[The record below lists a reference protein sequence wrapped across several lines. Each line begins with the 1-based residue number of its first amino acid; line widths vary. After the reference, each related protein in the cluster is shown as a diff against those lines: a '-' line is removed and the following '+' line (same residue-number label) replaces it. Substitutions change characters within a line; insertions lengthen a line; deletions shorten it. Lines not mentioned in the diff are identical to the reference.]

1 MKGIYLDHCATTPLR
16 PEVREEMLPFLRD
29 RFGNPSS
36 VHAFGR
42 AARAAV
48 EEARARVA
56 SLIGAV
62 PEEIVF
68 TGGGTESDNLAI
80 RGLAEALK
88 GKGRHIITSAIEH
101 PAVLRTCRSLE
112 QSGFKVTYLPVD
124 AHGVVDPGAVMD
136 AFTGET
142 ILVSIMHG
150 NNEIGTIEPIEAIG
164 GMTRER
170 GVLFHTDAVQTVG
183 KIPVDVRRLQVDLL
197 SLSGHKLNGP
207 KGIGALYIRRGV
219 EIAPLLTGGHQEN
232 DRRGGTENVPA
243 IAGLGR
249 ACELAGRDSI
259 SRMKALKALRDRLQ
273 SDLAGK
279 FPDLQVNGHPEKR
292 LPHVLSVSFRGL
304 PADEI
309 LRALDREGVAVSAG
323 SACTS
328 GRREISHVISA
339 LGVPPEVAQG
349 TVRLSVGWGNTAKE
363 IKAAADLL
371 VSIAEKLK
379 ALQDLEASVGGRKC
393 Y

>member
-1 MKGIYLDHCATTPLR
+1 MKGIYLDHCSTTPLL
-16 PEVREEMLPFLRD
+16 PEVWEEMLPFFRD

-36 VHAFGR
+36 IHAFGR
-42 AARAAV
+42 AARTAV

-80 RGLAEALK
+80 RGAAEALK
-88 GKGRHIITSAIEH
+88 VKGRHIITSAVEH
-101 PAVLRTCRSLE
+101 LAVLRTCRSLE

-124 AHGVVDPGAVMD
+124 AHGVVDPGALGS
-136 AFTGET
+136 AITGET

-164 GMTRER
+164 RLTRER
-170 GVLFHTDAVQTVG
+170 GILLHTDAVQTVG
-183 KIPVDVRRLQVDLL
+183 KIPVDVLKLQVDLL

-207 KGIGALYIRRGV
+207 KGIGALYIRQGV
-219 EIAPLLTGGHQEN
+219 GIAPLLTGGHQEN

-243 IAGLGR
+243 IAGLGK
-249 ACELAGRDSI
+249 ACELAGRDLP
-259 SRMKALKALRDRLQ
+259 SRMKNTKARRDRLQ
-273 SDLAGK
+273 SDLEGK
-279 FPDLQVNGHPEKR
+279 FPDIQVNGHPESR

-309 LRALDREGVAVSAG
+309 VQALDREGVAVSAG

-349 TVRLSVGWGNTAKE
+349 TVRLSVGWKNTAKE
-363 IKAAADLL
+363 IKTAVNLL
-371 VSIAEKLK
+371 VSVAGKLK
-379 ALQDLEASVGGRKC
+379 ALQELEASVGGRKC

>member
-183 KIPVDVRRLQVDLL
+183 KIPVDVRKLQVDLL

-207 KGIGALYIRRGV
+207 KGIGALYIRQGV
-219 EIAPLLTGGHQEN
+219 EIAALLTGGHQEKG
-232 DRRGGTENVPA
+232 RRAGTENVPA
-243 IAGLGR
+243 ISGLGR
-249 ACELAGRDSI
+249 ACELAQRDLR
-259 SRMKALKALRDRLQ
+259 SRMKASKALRDRLQ
-273 SDLAGK
+273 SHLAGK
-279 FPDLQVNGHPEKR
+279 FPDLQVNGHPENR

-304 PADEI
+304 TADEI
-309 LRALDREGVAVSAG
+309 VQALDREGVAVSAG

-363 IKAAADLL
+363 IKTAADLL
-371 VSIAEKLK
+371 VSIAGKLK

>member
-62 PEEIVF
+62 PDEIIF

-80 RGLAEALK
+80 RGAAEALK
-88 GKGRHIITSAIEH
+88 EKGRHIITSAIEH

-124 AHGVVDPGAVMD
+124 ARGVLDPGAVRD
-136 AFTGET
+136 AITGET
-142 ILVSIMHG
+142 VLVTIMHG

-164 GMTRER
+164 RLTRER
-170 GVLFHTDAVQTVG
+170 GVLLHTDAVQTVG
-183 KIPVDVRRLQVDLL
+183 KIPVDVGGLRADLL
-197 SLSGHKLNGP
+197 SLSAHKLNGP
-207 KGIGALYIRRGV
+207 KGVGALYVRQGV
-219 EIAPLLTGGHQEN
+219 EIAPLLTGGHQEK

-249 ACELAGRDSI
+249 ACELAGRDMP
-259 SRMKALKALRDRLQ
+259 SRMKNLKSLRDLLQ
-273 SDLAGK
+273 SSLSEK

-309 LRALDREGVAVSAG
+309 VLALDREGLAVSAG

-328 GRREISHVISA
+328 GRREISHVIAA
-339 LGVPPEVAQG
+339 LGVPTEAAQG

-363 IKAAADLL
+363 IKAAADILAM
-371 VSIAEKLK
+371 VAGKIK
-379 ALQDLEASVGGRKC
+379 ALKELEASVGGRKC

>member
-16 PEVREEMLPFLRD
+16 PEVREEMLPFFRD

-42 AARAAV
+42 IARSAV
-48 EEARARVA
+48 EEARVRVA
-56 SLIGAV
+56 SLIGAM

-80 RGLAEALK
+80 RGAAEALK

-112 QSGFKVTYLPVD
+112 QSGFRVTCLPVD
-124 AHGVVDPGAVMD
+124 AHGVLDPGAVRD
-136 AFTGET
+136 AITGET
-142 ILVSIMHG
+142 VLVSIMHG
-150 NNEIGTIEPIEAIG
+150 NNEIGTIEPIDAIG
-164 GMTRER
+164 RMTRER
-170 GVLFHTDAVQTVG
+170 GILLHTDAVQTVG
-183 KIPVDVRRLQVDLL
+183 KIPVDVQKLQADLL

-207 KGIGALYIRRGV
+207 KGVGALYIRRGV
-219 EIAPLLTGGHQEN
+219 GIAPLLTGGHQEG

-243 IAGLGR
+243 IAGLGK
-249 ACELAGRDSI
+249 ACELAGEDLP
-259 SRMKALKALRDRLQ
+259 SRMKKSKSLRDLLQ

-279 FPDLQVNGHPEKR
+279 FPDLRVNGHPEKR

-309 LRALDREGVAVSAG
+309 VLALDREGVAVSAG

-371 VSIAEKLK
+371 VTVADKLK

>member
-1 MKGIYLDHCATTPLR
+1 
-16 PEVREEMLPFLRD
+16 
-29 RFGNPSS
+29 
-36 VHAFGR
+36 
-42 AARAAV
+42 
-48 EEARARVA
+48 
-56 SLIGAV
+56 
-62 PEEIVF
+62 
-68 TGGGTESDNLAI
+68 
-80 RGLAEALK
+80 
-88 GKGRHIITSAIEH
+88 
-101 PAVLRTCRSLE
+101 
-112 QSGFKVTYLPVD
+112 
-124 AHGVVDPGAVMD
+124 
-136 AFTGET
+136 
-142 ILVSIMHG
+142 
-150 NNEIGTIEPIEAIG
+150 
-164 GMTRER
+164 
-170 GVLFHTDAVQTVG
+170 
-183 KIPVDVRRLQVDLL
+183 
-197 SLSGHKLNGP
+197 
-207 KGIGALYIRRGV
+207 
-219 EIAPLLTGGHQEN
+219 
-232 DRRGGTENVPA
+232 
-243 IAGLGR
+243 
-249 ACELAGRDSI
+249 
-259 SRMKALKALRDRLQ
+259 MKALKALRDRLQ

-371 VSIAEKLK
+371 VTVTGKLK

>member
-16 PEVREEMLPFLRD
+16 PEVREEMLPFFRD

-42 AARAAV
+42 IARSAV
-48 EEARARVA
+48 EEARVRVA
-56 SLIGAV
+56 SLIGAM

-80 RGLAEALK
+80 RGAAEALK

-112 QSGFKVTYLPVD
+112 QSGFRVTCLPVD
-124 AHGVVDPGAVMD
+124 AHGVLDPGAVRD
-136 AFTGET
+136 AITGET

-150 NNEIGTIEPIEAIG
+150 NNEIGTIEPIDAIAR
-164 GMTRER
+164 MTKER
-170 GVLFHTDAVQTVG
+170 GILLHTDAVQTVG
-183 KIPVDVRRLQVDLL
+183 KIPVDVQKLQADLL

-219 EIAPLLTGGHQEN
+219 EIAPLLTGGHQEG

-249 ACELAGRDSI
+249 ACELAGRDLP
-259 SRMKALKALRDRLQ
+259 SRMKGTKELRDRLQ
-273 SDLAGK
+273 SHLAGK

-309 LRALDREGVAVSAG
+309 VLALDREGVAVSAG

-349 TVRLSVGWGNTAKE
+349 TVRLSVGWGNTKKE
-363 IKAAADLL
+363 IKMAADLL
-371 VSIAEKLK
+371 VSIAGKLK